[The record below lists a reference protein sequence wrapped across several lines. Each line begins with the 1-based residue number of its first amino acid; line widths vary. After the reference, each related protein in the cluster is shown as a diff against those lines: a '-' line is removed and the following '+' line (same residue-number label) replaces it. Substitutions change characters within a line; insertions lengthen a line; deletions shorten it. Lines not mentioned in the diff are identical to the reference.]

1 MSELTKEER
10 EKENLV
16 KEIERALHALVSTDV
31 CPLPMPT
38 PEEISARS
46 KFVKNITDELL
57 QKADE
62 SKSRVKGSER

>member
-1 MSELTKEER
+1 MTTKLNKKER

-38 PEEISARS
+38 PEEIQS
-46 KFVKNITDELL
+46 KKELCKIIL
-57 QKADE
+57 DGLNKADE
-62 SKSRVKGSER
+62 SK